1 MLAGKLGRAGW
12 AVISPL
18 RKTRGRGGCRQIS
31 TAGTCPLNLLRNSS
45 PKHERPTHLLPGA
58 SAGSRVAD
66 TVAVDPLVGWPYRSR
81 GVGKAARAPTLLAQ
95 KNFLCGRRRGRR
107 GRPRP
112 LGRSAG
118 NSWGANSGL
127 RAALPRGKLEAIG
140 ALVPGQGLPRRALK
154 DGDATGLPGTA
165 DPDVAAHTRW
175 RPVGLRGLAAL
186 EEGLCPRPAGHP

>member
-81 GVGKAARAPTLLAQ
+81 GVGKAVRAPTLSAQ
-95 KNFLCGRRRGRR
+95 KNFFAAAARP
-107 GRPRP
+107 PRP
-112 LGRSAG
+112 S
-118 NSWGANSGL
+118 S
-127 RAALPRGKLEAIG
+127 
-140 ALVPGQGLPRRALK
+140 
-154 DGDATGLPGTA
+154 
-165 DPDVAAHTRW
+165 
-175 RPVGLRGLAAL
+175 
-186 EEGLCPRPAGHP
+186 PAGAVRGQFLGGKFRAPGGPSEGASLRQSGRWSRAKVCRVGR